1 MAKFKIKYPTGG
13 ELTLNVK
20 NGTPGVN
27 GTNGIDGKDGKDVD
41 SNLLA
46 EKILLVEQAILNKE
60 FKEVDLSQVV
70 KLLTDIND
78 KKDKEI
84 SIPDLSSKIDE
95 LINVIK
101 NEKVTEVNE
110 KDEIN
115 YTDKFD
121 SLIKEIK
128 KIAKNIDI
136 ILPKEKDALVE
147 AEQTRKKQSD
157 NRRSAK

>member
-101 NEKVTEVNE
+101 NEKVSEVN
-110 KDEIN
+110 
-115 YTDKFD
+115 
-121 SLIKEIK
+121 
-128 KIAKNIDI
+128 
-136 ILPKEKDALVE
+136 
-147 AEQTRKKQSD
+147 
-157 NRRSAK
+157 